1 MERPDKT
8 KKLNI
13 TPDDV
18 PEENIKVTKLNIDL
32 SEEDNAE
39 PLSVDLDSSSEA
51 AEANNPGAGDR
62 EVTGANQGNSCIL
75 EIDDLPDFNEQNRIY
90 VDVSNSS
97 PQTNILQMNSCPG
110 CGGIIDPEH
119 GLCRECT
126 SRLQSSPDPE
136 AAASSPRKMSIF
148 VAAAFVFVFAA
159 VGVIS
164 LLVYEQ
170 DTQPYIPEPE
180 PTPAPEPAPE
190 PDPEPFNLG
199 DYANLQEV
207 IDHANDGDVITLADK
222 VHYGPLDF
230 KGKNLT
236 LRPAKTT
243 NPGDENS
250 EVVEVAV
257 AGAVISLVN
266 TQEIDSLFKGYSIS
280 QGRDGKY
287 KEFTYRAETNYFSH
301 NEFPGTY
308 LKLVVKDD
316 RLVVSGQTAAAGRSI
331 RIRIDSGIFKGQ
343 YKTVSGT
350 NHYFEIAVPP
360 QGSQEGMRM
369 ETVKLDVQQGDSN
382 RGTFRRFYTN
392 LIANLYFGQEGLKKV
407 ELAPSLAYD
416 GNARAWNTYR
426 EPSNYLG
433 ATSRIQ
439 SENPKILEKAD
450 SLVEPGMSD
459 YKKLVVIHDWVTT
472 NIAYD
477 AHYRKTGERA
487 PQDAVSVLEQKVA
500 VCAGYTN
507 IMAALLRSQGIAA
520 RYVSGYA
527 LGSHDTGR
535 GWEEE
540 GLYNHSVG
548 HAWNEVYI
556 DGEWI
561 TIDSTWN
568 SGYINISSGK
578 FVFDQSFRYFAPS
591 VEFFSRSHFIPVNR

>member
-1 MERPDKT
+1 MKKSDKT
-8 KKLNI
+8 KKRNI

-18 PEENIKVTKLNIDL
+18 PEERTKTAKLNIDL
-32 SEEDNAE
+32 AEEENAE
-39 PLSVDLDSSSEA
+39 PLSVDLDNSSEG
-51 AEANNPGAGDR
+51 AETNNPEAGDR
-62 EVTGANQGNSCIL
+62 EVTGANQGNCDII

-119 GLCRECT
+119 GLCQECN
-126 SRLQSSPDPE
+126 SRLKSSPDPE
-136 AAASSPRKMSIF
+136 EAASSPRKVSIL

-164 LLVYEQ
+164 LLFYEQ
-170 DTQPYIPEPE
+170 ETQPYIPEPE
-180 PTPAPEPAPE
+180 PTPAPEPVPE
-190 PDPEPFNLG
+190 PDPEPVNLG
-199 DYANLQEV
+199 DYANLQEA
-207 IDHANDGDVITLADK
+207 IDHANDGDVITLADR

-243 NPGDENS
+243 NPGDEES

-257 AGAVISLVN
+257 AGAVINLVN
-266 TQEIDSLFKGYSIS
+266 VYEIDSLLKGYSIS
-280 QGRDGKY
+280 EGRVGKY

-301 NEFPGTY
+301 DEFPGTY
-308 LKLVVKDD
+308 LKLAVKGN
-316 RLVVSGQTAAAGRSI
+316 RLAVSGQTAEAGRSVI
-331 RIRIDSGIFKGQ
+331 IIIDSGIFKGQ
-343 YKTVSGT
+343 HKTVSGT
-350 NHYFEIAVPP
+350 NHYFEIAIPP
-360 QGSQEGMRM
+360 QGSQEGRRM

-382 RGTFRRFYTN
+382 SGPFRRFYTN
-392 LIANLYFGQEGLKKV
+392 LIANLNFDQEGLKKV

-416 GNARAWNTYR
+416 GNARAWNTYH

-439 SENPKILEKAD
+439 SENPKIIEKAD
-450 SLVEPGMSD
+450 SLVEPGMCD

-507 IMAALLRSQGIAA
+507 LMAALLRSQNIST

-527 LGSHDTGR
+527 LGSHDTGK

-548 HAWNEVYI
+548 HAWNEIYI
-556 DGEWI
+556 EGEWI
-561 TIDSTWN
+561 TVDATWN
-568 SGYINISSGK
+568 TGYINISSGE

-591 VEFFSRSHFIPVNR
+591 LEFFSRSHFIPARR